1 MGEQVLRS
9 VSVPNKPYKFI
20 FFQFLIQR
28 GNVTTY
34 EWIHGE
40 APLTIEE
47 PKLDFGD
54 DSVDNDDDEGNQT
67 QNVEIDFDLDFSA
80 PVDLSGVELE
90 APVDIDWGDLEGGED
105 VDDVKIDWD
114 AVDVV
119 SEVQV
124 FGALLFHFSIQQ
136 IT

>member
-1 MGEQVLRS
+1 M
-9 VSVPNKPYKFI
+9 
-20 FFQFLIQR
+20 IQR

-54 DSVDNDDDEGNQT
+54 DSVDNDDDDEGIST
-67 QNVEIDFDLDFSA
+67 QNVEIDFELDFSA

-90 APVDIDWGDLEGGED
+90 APVDIDWGDLEAVED
-105 VDDVKIDWD
+105 VEDVKIDWD

-124 FGALLFHFSIQQ
+124 LVAILFQFFLTEKLVKFLDLRMSVFLFIFLV
-136 IT
+136 

>member
-1 MGEQVLRS
+1 M
-9 VSVPNKPYKFI
+9 
-20 FFQFLIQR
+20 IQR

-54 DSVDNDDDEGNQT
+54 DSVDNDDDDEGIST
-67 QNVEIDFDLDFSA
+67 QNVEIDFELDFSA

-90 APVDIDWGDLEGGED
+90 APVDIDWGDLEAVED
-105 VDDVKIDWD
+105 VEDVKIDWD

-124 FGALLFHFSIQQ
+124 LVAILFQFFLTEKLVKFLDLRISVFLFIFWSSN
-136 IT
+136 

>member
-1 MGEQVLRS
+1 M
-9 VSVPNKPYKFI
+9 
-20 FFQFLIQR
+20 
-28 GNVTTY
+28 TTY

-54 DSVDNDDDEGNQT
+54 DSVENDDDDEGKAT

-80 PVDLSGVELE
+80 PVDLTGVELE
-90 APVDIDWGDLEGGED
+90 APVDIDWGDLEAGED

-124 FGALLFHFSIQQ
+124 VVDLLFQSLLIKMLYFLI
-136 IT
+136 